1 MLGAV
6 SNGPLRDGYDKSR
19 RSHLGFTTGERVFEA
34 CLDCQLAV
42 DASMIRFDRR
52 KGSAFNRRGTCKAEE
67 VGLVCLAFCSR
78 EPAG

>member
-6 SNGPLRDGYDKSR
+6 SNGRLREGYDKSR